1 MSDDDKKINW
11 AGWALGIGG
20 TVVTGLVVWF
30 GQFMLFGFD
39 EYVKNVAA
47 TAQAVDSEQFQSVQ
61 TDIADIKATLEAEA
75 ERDKEWRE
83 QQQEDMRNLIRI
95 ISDND

>member
-1 MSDDDKKINW
+1 MSDEKKINW
-11 AGWALGIGG
+11 VGWALGIGG
-20 TVVTGLVVWF
+20 TVVTGLVVWI

-47 TAQAVDSEQFQSVQ
+47 TAQAVDSEAFTTVT

-75 ERDKEWRE
+75 ARDKEWRE

-95 ISDND
+95 VSDND

>member
-1 MSDDDKKINW
+1 MSDEKRAKWVNW
-11 AGWALGIGG
+11 LLGIGA
-20 TVVTGLVVWF
+20 TVVTGMVVWI
-30 GQFMLFGFD
+30 GQFMMFGFD

-47 TAQAVDSEQFQSVQ
+47 TAQAVDSEAFTGVT

-75 ERDKEWRE
+75 ARDKEWRE

-95 ISDND
+95 VSDND

>member
-1 MSDDDKKINW
+1 MSDEKKINW
-11 AGWALGIGG
+11 KGWILGIGG
-20 TVVTGLVVWF
+20 TVVTGMVVWI

-39 EYVKNVAA
+39 EYIKKVAA
-47 TAQAVDSEQFQSVQ
+47 TAQAVDSDQWTSVQ
-61 TDIADIKATLEAEA
+61 TDISDIKATLEAEA

-83 QQQEDMRNLIRI
+83 QQQEDMRNLVRI